1 MVLLKFFFIRNQI
14 KFQNELYVKIP
25 RKLLIS
31 ALKNHRFITGFER
44 LWGGTWRRLYFL
56 KLVLTCYLYVFERVK
71 NLYGRFHRI
80 CDIMKY
86 PTWHHF
92 INCNL
97 QDLAGK
103 STKVSTLTFMI
114 YTEKNDDWNFRYT
127 NIKKNSA
134 EIKQELKNTIFT
146 HYLLIT
152 QSLLLSFY
160 LLSNIQS
167 VILLLVT
174 YSYLNWTHKRLLITY
189 SLLKS
194 RSFIFTHYFDHYLLR
209 SNITYYEHPC
219 SFVLFLKKK
228 SEKFSK
234 FRKIMKIGWFLKV
247 FWPFS
252 ASKHTPKSFPAIKLR
267 WNLFKSAETGLFKF
281 FWKEKRIEKK
291 NG

>member
-1 MVLLKFFFIRNQI
+1 
-14 KFQNELYVKIP
+14 
-25 RKLLIS
+25 
-31 ALKNHRFITGFER
+31 
-44 LWGGTWRRLYFL
+44 
-56 KLVLTCYLYVFERVK
+56 
-71 NLYGRFHRI
+71 
-80 CDIMKY
+80 
-86 PTWHHF
+86 
-92 INCNL
+92 
-97 QDLAGK
+97 
-103 STKVSTLTFMI
+103 MI

-127 NIKKNSA
+127 NIKKKVETWTIFGAAISA

-219 SFVLFLKKK
+219 WEVQLEWVWLHF
-228 SEKFSK
+228 EKVRF
-234 FRKIMKIGWFLKV
+234 
-247 FWPFS
+247 
-252 ASKHTPKSFPAIKLR
+252 
-267 WNLFKSAETGLFKF
+267 
-281 FWKEKRIEKK
+281 EKK
-291 NG
+291 IWYF